1 MAHVPSLVLRVVLTM
16 TALALRSE
24 QTTPKRLLSLKWQA
38 LILISLILVLI
49 NGTFYLLQSASL
61 EATFN
66 RERDATRGTHLAL
79 FEGLL
84 IESESRLAQ
93 IGELVPLLKNMG
105 AALVSQ
111 NKNFIERSFDPLWP
125 SLQFGSGI
133 DGMAFFGI
141 TGDYLAGWG
150 DSEPLATKQSTK
162 DWANSSIVQER
173 PLSSIECRVTCTQY
187 VMVPLLSSHRSVG
200 TVLLSTSLAE
210 PIIQFSELTR
220 SDIAIMISG
229 NNGRKARYLPQWD
242 LNFVA
247 LTRMESTW
255 PIIQA
260 AAQQFETMPELGKLE
275 IVNQTIR
282 RHEIILFPLTRLA
295 ADARGYFMFS
305 ADVEDTLQRTSRERN
320 RALAIGILGLLLS
333 EVALLA
339 VLWSPLSR
347 LRRTAKALP
356 ALAKHDFNRARR
368 LLGPMPVDQPFFSE
382 IDQVEAAAITL
393 TQQLEQLNDVVEK
406 RTSTLRDNVLELARE
421 RDFIDGLLN
430 TAQVIILTLNENGL
444 VRRYNQYALT
454 VSGYAGETLSGKSFS
469 MISRFDVPVV
479 DNVQRQLG
487 DVAVGTRKHFE
498 HESALICK
506 DGTLREIAWIHSH
519 LKSTGDE
526 EPTVLSVGLDIT
538 ARRKADQS
546 IAWLASHDALTGLFN
561 RHRFQ
566 TEFDR
571 VLGDSR
577 RHKRSGA
584 ILFIDLDH
592 FKYINDTLGHGV
604 GDMLLKTSAS
614 EIRRLLRESDVVAR
628 FGGDEF
634 VVLLAEMEQAD
645 AVAVAHKIN
654 NRLRKMKFSALDAS
668 HRISASI
675 GIAMFY
681 GGDETAEDL
690 LKNADV
696 AMYHVKETR
705 RGDAHVYSGR
715 ELLRERLAKQLY
727 WKNTTERA
735 LATDQFVFFYQPIFD
750 IANEKITHYEAL
762 LRLFDK
768 DGTYIL
774 PQEIVV
780 GAEKSGLIRAIDHLV
795 LTKAIES
802 LESQRV
808 KGKILRL
815 AVNLSAS
822 AFSDPEILPHL
833 KQLLTASPIS
843 ADQLIIEITET
854 AALSDFSAACSLM
867 NAMRSLG
874 CRFALDDF
882 GAGFSSFYYL
892 KQLPVD
898 YVKIDGGFIQSLARN
913 RDDQILVKAISD
925 IAKGFGKLTIA
936 EFVEDAETLE
946 ILRSYGVDYAQ
957 GYFLGKPGK
966 LAA

>member
-1 MAHVPSLVLRVVLTM
+1 M
-16 TALALRSE
+16 TALVLNHAESMPR
-24 QTTPKRLLSLKWQA
+24 RLLSLKWQA
-38 LILISLILVLI
+38 LLLISLILVLI

-61 EATFN
+61 EASFN

-84 IESESRLAQ
+84 VEAEGRLAQ
-93 IGELVPLLKNMG
+93 IGELVPVFKNMG
-105 AALVSQ
+105 AALASQ
-111 NKNFIERSFDPLWP
+111 DKKLIEKTFDSLWP

-133 DGMAFFGI
+133 DGIAFFGI
-141 TGDYLAGWG
+141 TGNFIAAWG
-150 DSEPLATKQSTK
+150 DIEPLAAKKRTK
-162 DWANSSIVQER
+162 DQANLTISQER
-173 PLSSIECRVTCTQY
+173 PLSSIECADTCTQF
-187 VMVPLLSSHRSVG
+187 VMVPLLSNHRSVG
-200 TVLLSTSLAE
+200 AVLLSTSLAE

-220 SDIAIMISG
+220 SDIGIMLSG
-229 NNGRKARYLPQWD
+229 SKGRKIRHLPQWD

-247 LTRMESTW
+247 LTRVETTW
-255 PIIQA
+255 PIIQDA
-260 AAQQFETMPELGKLE
+260 ALQFDTIPELGKLE
-275 IVNQTIR
+275 IVTHANR

-295 ADARGYFMFS
+295 TDTRGYFLFA
-305 ADVEDTLQRTSRERN
+305 ADVEDSLVRTRRERT

-347 LRRTAKALP
+347 LRRTANALP
-356 ALAKHDFNRARR
+356 ALAKHDFSRARQ

-406 RTSTLRDNVLELARE
+406 RTTTLHDKVLELARE

-454 VSGYAGETLSGKSFS
+454 VSGYAGESLRRQTFS
-469 MISRFDVPVV
+469 EISRFDLPIVE
-479 DNVQRQLG
+479 NVQNQLG
-487 DVAVGTRKHFE
+487 DVALGTRKHFE
-498 HESALICK
+498 HESVLVCK
-506 DGTLREIAWIHSH
+506 DGTTREIAWIHSH
-519 LKSTGDE
+519 LKSTGDD

-566 TEFDR
+566 IEFDR

-577 RHKRSGA
+577 RHRRNGA

-592 FKYINDTLGHGV
+592 FKYINDTLGHGI

-634 VVLLAEMEQAD
+634 VVLLAEMSEAD
-645 AVAVAHKIN
+645 AVAVAQKIN
-654 NRLRKMKFSALDAS
+654 TRLRKMKFSALDAS

-705 RGDAHVYSGR
+705 RGEAHVYSGQ

-735 LATDQFVFFYQPIFD
+735 LATDKFVFFYQPIFD
-750 IANEKITHYEAL
+750 IANNKITHYEAL
-762 LRLFDK
+762 LRLIDK

-795 LTKAIES
+795 LTKAIEI
-802 LESQRV
+802 LESERV
-808 KGKILRL
+808 KGRTLHL

-822 AFSDPEILPHL
+822 AFSDPKILPHL
-833 KQLLTASPIS
+833 KQLLTSSPIS

-946 ILRSYGVDYAQ
+946 ILRGYGVDYAQ
-957 GYFLGKPGK
+957 GFFLGKPGH